1 MVQHSR
7 NLDWVRAVAG
17 DLDHRRDRLFHVP
30 RLLAGI
36 QERAALRPSRDG
48 MGGDVAGSLDASQPS
63 LVHDTVLDGG
73 RLGRPRQR
81 RACAALAAVAADR
94 GRSGWHGGDGDSAP
108 RCTCHA
114 GRRDCLLESAA
125 APGGV
130 DRLCARV
137 RPSARRPAR
146 ILGWASRARCSVR

>member
-1 MVQHSR
+1 MVHHKR
-7 NLDWVRAVAG
+7 NLGWVRTVAG
-17 DLDHRRDRLFHVP
+17 DLDHRRDRLFHLP
-30 RLLAGI
+30 RLSAGI

-48 MGGDVAGSLDASQPS
+48 VGGDVAGNLDASQPS

-94 GRSGWHGGDGDSAP
+94 GRSGRHGGDGGSAP

-114 GRRDCLLESAA
+114 GRPACLLEFAA
-125 APGGV
+125 AQGGV

-146 ILGWASRARCSVR
+146 ILGLASRTCCSVR